1 MIKKAGGDLLQWLRG
16 FYHVVEHGNI
26 TRAARHMGLNQSAVS
41 HQLKNLEKEF
51 QATLFERD
59 SKQLTLTAEG
69 RLLYEK
75 AVRIFDLLTE
85 TRAELTPAGAGF
97 RGEVSMSLPHAMSQN
112 FMPQLL
118 ALFHAAHPGVTF
130 SVRGGSSGLILEDV
144 LRGRVHFGIVNQYR
158 ELENCAREVAQT
170 PLFGSR
176 LQLISPPGN
185 PFGLPQECSLRDLAG
200 VPFVAFFQDYA
211 VGLIVEEY
219 SRRQGLRQNVV
230 MQANSF
236 NVLLRQVETG
246 LGVAVVDTFATLRDC
261 GCDCMNI
268 IDELPLRKY
277 ILISKKNRYVPPQ
290 VRGFQHFLREKLPP
304 TNCVSLLENGA

>member
-1 MIKKAGGDLLQWLRG
+1 MIEKAGGDLLQWLRG

-51 QATLFERD
+51 QVTLFERD
-59 SKQLTLTAEG
+59 NKQLTLTAEG

-85 TRAELTPAGAGF
+85 TRARLTPLDAGF
-97 RGEVSMSLPHAMSQN
+97 RGEVAMSLPHAMSQN
-112 FMPQLL
+112 FLPGLI
-118 ALFHAAHPGVTF
+118 AAFHSAHPGLTF
-130 SVRGGSSGLILEDV
+130 SVRGGSSGRILEDV

-158 ELENCAREVAQT
+158 ELEDCAREVTQT

-185 PFGLPQECSLRDLAG
+185 PFGLPRECALRDLAG
-200 VPFVAFFQDYA
+200 VPFIAFFPDYA

-219 SRRQGLRQNVV
+219 SRRHGLRQRVI
-230 MQANSF
+230 MRANTF

-261 GCDCMNI
+261 SCECINI
-268 IDELPLRKY
+268 IDELPIRKY
-277 ILISKKNRYVPPQ
+277 ILIARKNRYVPPQ
-290 VRGFQHFLREKLPP
+290 VEGFQRFLREKLPP
-304 TNCVSLLENGA
+304 PNCVSLLENAG